1 MKHKTLSFLLALLMS
16 MVARVSPAYAVQP
29 DNGNGLSLYTRSES
43 GSVTY
48 SMDEIRKITFSDK
61 GVQIWVTEWPT
72 EYTYSQFR
80 VLALGSLD
88 ETGIGSLSADKGERA
103 VDAYYDLQGRKVISL
118 APGVY
123 IKRSADGTTR
133 KVLIPKK

>member
-1 MKHKTLSFLLALLMS
+1 MKHKTLSFLLAVLMGAAS
-16 MVARVSPAYAVQP
+16 VSPAYAVQP

-72 EYTYSQFR
+72 EYSYSQFR
-80 VLALGSLD
+80 VLALD
-88 ETGIGSLSADKGERA
+88 DPDVTGILSPAADTGERDG
-103 VDAYYDLQGRKVISL
+103 VAYYDLQGRRVTSPV
-118 APGVY
+118 PGVY

-133 KVLIPKK
+133 KVLIRQK